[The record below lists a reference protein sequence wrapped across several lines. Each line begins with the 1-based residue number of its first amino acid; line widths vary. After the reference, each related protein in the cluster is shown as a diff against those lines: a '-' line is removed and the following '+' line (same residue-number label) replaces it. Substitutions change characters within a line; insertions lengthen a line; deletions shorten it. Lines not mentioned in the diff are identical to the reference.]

1 MYMFDFPKNTEWIL
15 NRRIETKTKKAYYEF
30 EIWEGRADNTIAYL
44 RNPNAAQ
51 MAKKIKALVK
61 KLNNNKK

>member
-1 MYMFDFPKNTEWIL
+1 MFDFPKNTEWIL
-15 NRRIETKTKKAYYEF
+15 KRCLFNDKKFYYVF
-30 EIWEGRADNTIAYL
+30 EIWENGRPDKPIAYL